1 MEMELDLKIQK
12 AMSDVDTVNIMHK
25 ASEKFNQHLDEDEL
39 YTCHLNALWK
49 CFLTHDKKKRAKFT
63 TYLYRGVFME
73 CVKQLKFKN
82 KSKSCVALHDNIAG
96 KDYSTIMCDIF
107 DELENEEERSI
118 LRDRMAKCTLDE
130 IGKKQHYS
138 RETAR
143 KRLKKI
149 YKNLK
154 DKFQ

>member
-12 AMSDVDTVNIMHK
+12 AMSDVDIVNIMHK
-25 ASEKFNQHLDEDEL
+25 ASEKFNKHLDEDEV

-49 CFLTHDKKKRAKFT
+49 CFLTYDKNRKTKFT

-82 KSKSCVALHDNIAG
+82 KSKLCVTLHDNITG
-96 KDYSTIMCDIF
+96 KDYSTIMYDIF
-107 DELENEEERSI
+107 DELENEEERTV
-118 LRDRMAKCTLDE
+118 LRDRMAKYTLDE
-130 IGKKQHYS
+130 IAKKQHYS

-154 DKFQ
+154 NKFD

>member
-1 MEMELDLKIQK
+1 MKMELDMKIQK
-12 AMSDVDTVNIMHK
+12 AMNDTDIVSIMHK
-25 ASEKFNQHLDEDEL
+25 ASAKFERNLDEDEI

-49 CFLTHDKKKRAKFT
+49 CFLTFDKNKNTKFT

-82 KSKSCVALHDNIAG
+82 KSKLCVTLHDNISG

-107 DELENEEERSI
+107 DELENEEEKTV
-118 LRDRMAKCTLDE
+118 LRDRMANCTLNE
-130 IGKKQHYS
+130 IAKKQQYS

-154 DKFQ
+154 NKFQ

>member
-1 MEMELDLKIQK
+1 
-12 AMSDVDTVNIMHK
+12 
-25 ASEKFNQHLDEDEL
+25 
-39 YTCHLNALWK
+39 
-49 CFLTHDKKKRAKFT
+49 
-63 TYLYRGVFME
+63 ME

-107 DELENEEERSI
+107 DELENEEERSV
-118 LRDRMAKCTLDE
+118 LRDRMARRTLDE
-130 IGKKQHYS
+130 IGKKQRYS

>member
-1 MEMELDLKIQK
+1 
-12 AMSDVDTVNIMHK
+12 T
-25 ASEKFNQHLDEDEL
+25 F
-39 YTCHLNALWK
+39 
-49 CFLTHDKKKRAKFT
+49 DKSKNVKFT

-73 CVKQLKFKN
+73 CVKQLQFKN
-82 KSKSCVALHDNIAG
+82 KSKPCVALHDNIAG

-118 LRDRMAKCTLDE
+118 LRDRMANYTLNE
-130 IGKKQHYS
+130 IAKKQGYC

-143 KRLKKI
+143 NRVKKI